1 MGEFAVSMSPSS
13 FYPDL
18 QIVPLT
24 QIKLQEYV
32 QKNRARGL
40 ATLMKKE
47 GMLRHPP
54 LVTKSFNGSY
64 LHLDGANRITAVSLL
79 GYTSCLVQEVD
90 YSDAHQV
97 RLTSWSHLTTLD
109 KQQFLTAIRKY
120 PHITVK
126 EHAVFDHRLLLRPD
140 ILCVAVFARDGV
152 YEIRCK
158 TTFTDF
164 VGEMG
169 EIVDLYEDHQ
179 VERVFSESPWT
190 PASIHVRF
198 DRHPEHNL
206 FMAFPTFSPA
216 QVMTLVDRGVLM
228 PAGLTR
234 HVVYR
239 RKLNVNLPLS
249 YLAIESVEEAN
260 KKLQKFLQKRVV
272 RLYEEPIIYFE

>member
-1 MGEFAVSMSPSS
+1 MSTSS

-18 QIVPLT
+18 RIVPLAH
-24 QIKLQEYV
+24 IKLQEYV
-32 QKNRARGL
+32 QKQRARGL
-40 ATLMKKE
+40 AALMKKE

-54 LVTKSFNGSY
+54 IVTKSFNGSY
-64 LHLDGANRITAVSLL
+64 LHLDGANRITAVSIL
-79 GYTSCLVQEVD
+79 GYHSCLVQEVD
-90 YSDAHQV
+90 YSDPKQV

-109 KQQFLTAIRKY
+109 KEQFLTAIRMY

-140 ILCVAVFARDGV
+140 ILCIAVFARDGV
-152 YEIRCK
+152 YEVRCK
-158 TTFTDF
+158 TAFTDF
-164 VGEMG
+164 VKEMG
-169 EIVDLYEDHQ
+169 DIVDLYEDSR
-179 VERVFSESPWT
+179 VERVFSDSPWT
-190 PASIHVRF
+190 TKSIHVRF
-198 DRHPEHNL
+198 DRFPEHNV

-249 YLAIESVEEAN
+249 YLSDPSIEEVN
-260 KKLQKFLQKRVV
+260 RKLQKFLQKRIV